1 MEEVEQPLSLVVL
14 GNGFDLSCGLK
25 SSYIHFFEWI
35 LGKKLEIDDV
45 KKETGWNTVVEY
57 CESEIMD
64 YLYQVDFFTSLP
76 KKSFITPDLN
86 IWYCLFLYKKMTK
99 PLDWYLV
106 ENQIL
111 EEISFSDNVSS
122 KIISEIASS
131 ILSIKR
137 EDELSDSF
145 PHISIISDGQ
155 IIITDRG
162 EADDD
167 IYKLITYNLLN
178 RDVAKLNIV
187 SNKYLYTDLKILVKE
202 LLKDFS
208 IDHSIDLISQK
219 IQFELI
225 PLIVDVL
232 LAELNELE
240 FDFNNYLLK
249 QLSVNESYPISAGSK
264 LHKFLG
270 TIPRRFEN
278 FDFTHFYNIINFNYT
293 KPWENIGFEWPFF
306 ENLIQKVNI
315 HGSINRNYEGIIFG
329 IDDAG
334 IVPSVKE
341 YIFTKAS
348 RTFDLYTN
356 GTRGKIKL
364 DSLLTD
370 SIKNIIFFGH
380 SLSTADYGYFRMI
393 LEKYIAEEDVKFI
406 FLYSVFEGT
415 SEAKER
421 RKIIANAS
429 ALFGSYSIESTSN
442 TALFHKLIQNDRIS
456 ILKI

>member
-1 MEEVEQPLSLVVL
+1 M
-14 GNGFDLSCGLK
+14 G
-25 SSYIHFFEWI
+25 I
-35 LGKKLEIDDV
+35 L
-45 KKETGWNTVVEY
+45 
-57 CESEIMD
+57 
-64 YLYQVDFFTSLP
+64 
-76 KKSFITPDLN
+76 
-86 IWYCLFLYKKMTK
+86 
-99 PLDWYLV
+99 
-106 ENQIL
+106 
-111 EEISFSDNVSS
+111 
-122 KIISEIASS
+122 
-131 ILSIKR
+131 
-137 EDELSDSF
+137 
-145 PHISIISDGQ
+145 
-155 IIITDRG
+155 
-162 EADDD
+162 
-167 IYKLITYNLLN
+167 
-178 RDVAKLNIV
+178 
-187 SNKYLYTDLKILVKE
+187 
-202 LLKDFS
+202 
-208 IDHSIDLISQK
+208 
-219 IQFELI
+219 
-225 PLIVDVL
+225 
-232 LAELNELE
+232 
-240 FDFNNYLLK
+240 
-249 QLSVNESYPISAGSK
+249 
-264 LHKFLG
+264 
-270 TIPRRFEN
+270 
-278 FDFTHFYNIINFNYT
+278 NFNYT

-329 IDDAG
+329 INDAG

-356 GTRGKIKL
+356 RTRGKIKL